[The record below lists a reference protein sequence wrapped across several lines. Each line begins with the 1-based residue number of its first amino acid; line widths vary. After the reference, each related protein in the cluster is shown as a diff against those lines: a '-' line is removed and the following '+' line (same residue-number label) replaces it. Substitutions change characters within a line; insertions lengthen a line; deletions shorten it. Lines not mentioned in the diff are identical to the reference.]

1 MLPQARRHASRITYH
16 ASRFT
21 FHSSPI
27 TPSLQSDTMPAIPI
41 IMPQLGES
49 IAEATVINLL
59 VPVGNHVKTD
69 EDIIEVETSKATMN
83 VASPCPGRVERFLVK
98 PGESRPVGAVL
109 GYLEASAE
117 DAARLGLDALPPVG
131 NGEEPAEGASAS
143 SSQSAE
149 ARKTVQPTV
158 RGLPVPANAAGASY
172 MSPRMKARMVELG
185 LHAADL
191 AGLPGSGAA
200 GRVTIEDFEK
210 FIANLEKHKLS
221 QASSMRVAVAD
232 AMRRSWTRPLAT
244 VALPVCFDALLN
256 HRKACTPKPGPALY
270 ALRALALAL
279 AENSAPAGRLIGN
292 KIVHPPAIDVG
303 FAVEAEEGVRVPD
316 LRGAEKRPLKEL
328 VTRYDELVDL
338 ARQRKLPADA
348 TGGSIA
354 TVTNFGTFG
363 LTWATPIPL
372 PEQTLVLGMGAAR
385 RVPSW
390 DAAKG
395 QFVPVMEANLTL
407 SFDHR
412 VLDGGAAGRLLA
424 RVAQLLASPEKL

>member
-1 MLPQARRHASRITYH
+1 
-16 ASRFT
+16 
-21 FHSSPI
+21 
-27 TPSLQSDTMPAIPI
+27 MPLIPI

-49 IAEATVINLL
+49 IAEATVISLL
-59 VPVGNHVKTD
+59 VNVGDQVRAD
-69 EDIIEVETSKATMN
+69 QDIIEVETNKATMN
-83 VASPCPGRVERFLVK
+83 VASPCPGRLDNLLVK
-98 PGESRPVGAVL
+98 VNESYPVGAVL
-109 GYLEASAE
+109 GYLEATEE
-117 DAARLGLDALPPVG
+117 DAKRLGLQS
-131 NGEEPAEGASAS
+131 ERPAGDNHEGAEPEPREPVAGSFHNR
-143 SSQSAE
+143 
-149 ARKTVQPTV
+149 RKVEPTV
-158 RGLPVPANAAGASY
+158 RSLPVPANATGASY
-172 MSPRMKARMVELG
+172 MSPRLKARMVELG

-200 GRVTIEDFEK
+200 GRVTIQDFEK
-210 FIANLEKHKLS
+210 FVANLEKNRIS

-232 AMRRSWTRPLAT
+232 AMRRSWTRPIAT
-244 VALPVCFDALLN
+244 VALPVCFDALLQ
-256 HRKACTPKPGPALY
+256 HRKICQPKPGPALY

-292 KIVHPPAIDVG
+292 SIVHPGNIDVG
-303 FAVEAEEGVRVPD
+303 FAVEAEDGVLVPVIRNAD
-316 LRGAEKRPLKEL
+316 TRKLMDIVE
-328 VTRYDELVDL
+328 RYDQLIKL
-338 ARQRKLPADA
+338 AHERKLPADA

-390 DAAKG
+390 SEKE
-395 QFVPVMEANLTL
+395 QKFVPSMEANVTL

-424 RVAQLLASPEKL
+424 RVAQLLQKPEEL